1 MPDHDEP
8 TRLDDFLSSIQ
19 GADPFAEVADASEA
33 HRVEH
38 ASTLAGGEQE
48 CGVYPS
54 SALKMRLLAAIG
66 RATNAKRV
74 LEIGGGLG
82 YSALWFADFVGDG
95 GLVET
100 IDRFAEHIEAVRRY
114 AERFGMGD
122 RISALAGE
130 ADDIMLTLDSTYDIV
145 HDDGWF
151 GAQPS
156 YYDRL
161 ADLVRPGGLL
171 VMSNWFLLEHAVTGQ
186 SPVDWSQ
193 ALGPAWAEDVK
204 SYAGRIAADERYDVS
219 FVQNP
224 AVALAYRR
232 TDA

>member
-1 MPDHDEP
+1 MPDNNDP
-8 TRLDDFLSSIQ
+8 DRLDDFLLSIHS
-19 GADPFAEVADASEA
+19 ADPFAEVTDASEA
-33 HRVEH
+33 HRVKH
-38 ASTLAGGEQE
+38 ASSLAGGEQE
-48 CGVYPS
+48 CGAYPS
-54 SALKMRLLAAIG
+54 NALKMRLLAAIG

-82 YSALWFADFVGDG
+82 YSALWFADVVGDDG
-95 GLVET
+95 RVET
-100 IDRFAEHIEAVRRY
+100 IDRFDEHIEAIQQY
-114 AERFGMGD
+114 AERFGMDD
-122 RISALAGE
+122 RITPLAGE
-130 ADDIMLTLDSTYDIV
+130 ADDLLPTLGSAYDIV

-151 GAQPS
+151 ATQPA

-193 ALGPAWAEDVK
+193 FAGLTWAADVK
-204 SYAGRIAADERYDVS
+204 AYARHFAADERYDVS

-232 TDA
+232 SDG